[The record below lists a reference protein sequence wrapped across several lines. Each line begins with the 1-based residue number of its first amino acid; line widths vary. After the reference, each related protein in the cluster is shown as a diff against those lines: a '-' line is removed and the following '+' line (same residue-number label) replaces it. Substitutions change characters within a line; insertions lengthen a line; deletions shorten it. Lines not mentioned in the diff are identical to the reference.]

1 MRSIRL
7 SKSLIL
13 SISLHVMFFAALLTT
28 MSLEV
33 KQPPIVINLAKN
45 PGNDKKIVQAALIDK
60 RAVDLAN
67 QRRATEAKLQQEK
80 ILEQIRA
87 EEQVRLEAEQAKQ
100 AIELAAALKAQQQ
113 AMLEQTKKA
122 QEQAKLDQ
130 QVLVKQQLAQQQ
142 LVKQQAAAKQ
152 QQAAAVKAQHDRI
165 VAEQQAMLEAEVDK
179 YRAEFAAAIEENR
192 ILSSVFAGD
201 IRCKLKI
208 VLLPDGSILNIKVLE
223 SSGNVA
229 YDEMSTKAVYKSAPF
244 PMPQDKE
251 LYKQLREV
259 ILSFKNGEQ

>member
-1 MRSIRL
+1 
-7 SKSLIL
+7 
-13 SISLHVMFFAALLTT
+13 MFFAALLTT